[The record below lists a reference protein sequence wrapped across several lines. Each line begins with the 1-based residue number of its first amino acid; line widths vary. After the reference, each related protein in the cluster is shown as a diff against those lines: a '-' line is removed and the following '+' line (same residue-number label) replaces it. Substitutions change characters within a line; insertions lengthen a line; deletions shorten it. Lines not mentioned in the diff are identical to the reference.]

1 MDPIPS
7 DEDLNSDSADD
18 SDYTEGKDLGDGVS
32 ESEEDANTLVETTST
47 PEADQEVQVK
57 TIADLNKEEIQ
68 LVIGY
73 ESTKTTNKSLKTL
86 VFPYPHENVIR
97 YLGKV
102 FTHTEFRRSGFSTK
116 GLEFR
121 DLSVIRLADGKNN
134 RAVCLS
140 YDDGSLRFLMAS
152 AKHEESM
159 LYRDAKRYGL
169 TLDYPHLQKCSKE
182 RGPLL
187 NTYVATKEC
196 IALFGPNQPDKV
208 LLSDTVL
215 EARAASSKTTT
226 DPTRRVKPTQVNKVF
241 RTQKTARILPTASV
255 VPTIKQRATL
265 PEAPVLKKKPEKPTV
280 HVEKP
285 SMPASKKR
293 TTPVEDDDDNIS
305 VPVATKRRRTKS
317 TSQTRRTK
325 SASQAHRTESTPQAH
340 STESTPQ
347 THSTNPSV
355 PISFTVNFTSVAQLK
370 SFVQQMPAAI
380 H

>member
-7 DEDLNSDSADD
+7 DEDINSDSADD
-18 SDYTEGKDLGDGVS
+18 SDYTEGKDLGDSVS

-86 VFPYPHENVIR
+86 VFPYPHQNVIL

-102 FTHTEFRRSGFSTK
+102 YTHTEFRRSGFSTK

-121 DLSVIRLADGKNN
+121 DLSVVRLADGKNN

-152 AKHEESM
+152 AKHEESI
-159 LYRDAKRYGL
+159 LYRDAKRLGL
-169 TLDYPHLQKCSKE
+169 TLDYPHLKKCSKE

-187 NTYVATKEC
+187 DTYAATKEC
-196 IALFGPNQPDKV
+196 IALFGPNQPGKV

-215 EARAASSKTTT
+215 EARAASNKTTT
-226 DPTRRVKPTQVNKVF
+226 DPTRRVKPTQVSVKPTPVIKGH
-241 RTQKTARILPTASV
+241 RTKTTARVRPTAAVVPATKQKT
-255 VPTIKQRATL
+255 TL
-265 PEAPVLKKKPEKPTV
+265 PEAPVLKKKPEKRDAD
-280 HVEKP
+280 VEKP
-285 SMPASKKR
+285 SVPKSKKR
-293 TTPVEDDDDNIS
+293 TTPIEDDEEKIDI
-305 VPVATKRRRTKS
+305 PVATKRHRTKS
-317 TSQTRRTK
+317 TS
-325 SASQAHRTESTPQAH
+325 
-340 STESTPQ
+340 Q

-370 SFVQQMPAAI
+370 TFVQQLPATM